1 MLKGVIFGS
10 IGAVMGLLL
19 VFILQYKRLYE
30 NTLVALGECKNQNS
44 ALIATLENKKLKLKE
59 YLEQKP
65 KMEKKIITKYK
76 IIKQKDED
84 CQSFKEGVYEI
95 LNVFY
100 SHPPP

>member
-1 MLKGVIFGS
+1 MLRGVGLGIVGS
-10 IGAVMGLLL
+10 LILILSLFLLHYKKSYEDAIVRLSECVM
-19 VFILQYKRLYE
+19 K
-30 NTLVALGECKNQNS
+30 TDT
-44 ALIATLENKKLKLKE
+44 LIATLKNKELKLKE

-65 KMEKKIITKYK
+65 KVEEKIITKYK

-84 CQSFKEGVYEI
+84 CQSFKEGVHEI